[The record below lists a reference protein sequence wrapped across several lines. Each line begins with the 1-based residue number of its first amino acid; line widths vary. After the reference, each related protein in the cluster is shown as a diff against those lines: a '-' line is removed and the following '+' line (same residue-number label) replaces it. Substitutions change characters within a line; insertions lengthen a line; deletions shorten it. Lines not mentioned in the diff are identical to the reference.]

1 MQPALLHQKFGLPL
15 PLFADVGCAWPFRHG
30 RHISTVPDAAVE
42 DGGSDVLEGGGG
54 ALVPRA
60 ALDEEAVRD
69 VRRVVDAQPDGD
81 DQVVAR
87 HLRINCHLL
96 TFDYLQ
102 GDQPKR

>member
-1 MQPALLHQKFGLPL
+1 MASK
-15 PLFADVGCAWPFRHG
+15 RNKRG

-42 DGGSDVLEGGGG
+42 DGGSDVLEGGDG

-69 VRRVVDAQPDGD
+69 VRGVVDAQPDGD

-87 HLRINCHLL
+87 HLENKFNNWIIYRV
-96 TFDYLQ
+96 T
-102 GDQPKR
+102 G